1 MVDLLFYPALRA
13 RGSGKRRLSHI
24 QNRQSPQRKRLVRFM
39 EKRGKLDG
47 AVSQAVRAG
56 RTSQSQNPASAK
68 RPQLEILH
76 QIYALIFSAPQ
87 LFPWFATW
95 LLTHFRVLN
104 WTSRTQIAKAS
115 GAESGSIFLELRSR
129 CASPDMTVHQERHA
143 ATLIDAAFSNSS
155 LSWQLTSHNGRTPQ
169 LSSAPFIGSMNFIS
183 GSPPVV
189 LDSPELQD
197 LLSSGL
203 DRHLA
208 SSGPIPH
215 SSSERTSVITLNAV
229 GSTKWLPDVD
239 VYASGPDAANLV
251 NFVAKLDTGAD
262 VCVLSEKVA
271 TRIGLDQIDRSDQ
284 PYIEVLAEKGT
295 KPMGRIDLEFR
306 LSVSE
311 QWYRTSFYVFP
322 DTVIRDKFDALFS
335 REIIG
340 QMDLLRLGP
349 VLNGPNHAE

>member
-1 MVDLLFYPALRA
+1 
-13 RGSGKRRLSHI
+13 
-24 QNRQSPQRKRLVRFM
+24 M

-47 AVSQAVRAG
+47 AFSQAVRAG
-56 RTSQSQNPASAK
+56 RASQSQNPASAK

-87 LFPWFATW
+87 YFPWLATW
-95 LLTHFRVLN
+95 LLTHFRMLN
-104 WTSRTQIAKAS
+104 WMSRTQIAKDS
-115 GAESGSIFLELRSR
+115 GSESGSIFPELRSR
-129 CASPDMTVHQERHA
+129 CASPDVTVHQERHA
-143 ATLIDAAFSNSS
+143 ATLVDTGFSNSS
-155 LSWQLTSHNGRTPQ
+155 LSWRRTSHTARTPQ
-169 LSSAPFIGSMNFIS
+169 PSSALFIGSTNFIS
-183 GSPPVV
+183 GSSPAV
-189 LDSPELQD
+189 LDLPVPQ
-197 LLSSGL
+197 
-203 DRHLA
+203 A
-208 SSGPIPH
+208 H

-229 GSTKWLPDVD
+229 GNTKWLPDVD
-239 VYASGPDAANLV
+239 VYAIGSNAANQV

-284 PYIEVLAEKGT
+284 PYIEVLAEKAT

-306 LSVSE
+306 LSVSQ

-322 DTVIRDKFDALFS
+322 DTVVRDKFDALFS

-349 VLNGPNHAE
+349 VLNGQTVQNETSPLDQCDHARIALPTGV